1 MSRNYLPW
9 ELLGIGLADAEE
21 TNLCDFFSFGDVA
34 DISVQGIPLTA

>member
-9 ELLGIGLADAEE
+9 KLLGIGLADAEE
-21 TNLCDFFSFGDVA
+21 ITLSDFFSFGDVA